1 LPVKHADF
9 TFAPETERA
18 LPRRVVS
25 RFHGNLGPLR
35 KAPRHRSGGWFA
47 WCCLVDAATFVVT
60 SVGDSGAGSLRQAIL
75 NANASAGDDTIL
87 FQLPPSLSAPFDR
100 ARVCLA
106 ESEQQ
111 RGDRE

>member
-1 LPVKHADF
+1 MEISARFAKHLVIAAAVGLF
-9 TFAPETERA
+9 SPA
-18 LPRRVVS
+18 S
-25 RFHGNLGPLR
+25 
-35 KAPRHRSGGWFA
+35 
-47 WCCLVDAATFVVT
+47 VDAATFVVT

-75 NANASAGDDTIL
+75 NANAIAGDDTIL

>member
-1 LPVKHADF
+1 MAISVRFAKHLVIA
-9 TFAPETERA
+9 AA
-18 LPRRVVS
+18 AGL
-25 RFHGNLGPLR
+25 LG
-35 KAPRHRSGGWFA
+35 AAS
-47 WCCLVDAATFVVT
+47 VDAATFVVT
-60 SVGDSGAGSLRQAIL
+60 TVGDSGAGSLRQAIL
-75 NANASAGDDTIL
+75 NANAIPGDDTIL